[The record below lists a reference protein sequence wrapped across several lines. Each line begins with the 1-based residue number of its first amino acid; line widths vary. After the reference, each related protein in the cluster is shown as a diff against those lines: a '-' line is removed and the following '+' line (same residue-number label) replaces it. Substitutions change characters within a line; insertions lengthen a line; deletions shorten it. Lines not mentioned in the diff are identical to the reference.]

1 MTGETIGIGLAV
13 LAGLVSLWAGA
24 REARLQMRLSRY
36 GLHTEGVVVDQEH
49 RPGDDCS
56 TPVIEFTDRQGRPV
70 RFRPVATGLGLG
82 MALGTHMPVV
92 YLPERPESARVF
104 TRKHRLS
111 LIVGLFAGAMIFLGV
126 AAGCVLT
133 R

>member
-1 MTGETIGIGLAV
+1 
-13 LAGLVSLWAGA
+13 
-24 REARLQMRLSRY
+24 
-36 GLHTEGVVVDQEH
+36 
-49 RPGDDCS
+49 
-56 TPVIEFTDRQGRPV
+56 
-70 RFRPVATGLGLG
+70 